1 MISSLKPLVMRH
13 SDRESGIYF
22 LFANDGGLYRC
33 DIANQTSTLIAQL
46 ENISERK
53 KPLRIDCHYPYV
65 CVTERFG
72 LNCALVDLS
81 SGAVKTFLRE
91 DYHADVS
98 SYSVGFLQYEG
109 RTLFIHQTQWNRL
122 DIIALQSG
130 VNLTEREVYCR
141 LVSEG
146 YRDGTGKYIN
156 AVFDKKNHS
165 DLFHSLLHVAP
176 DSRNFLSN
184 GWVWSPQD
192 HMMVY
197 NLNTFLSR
205 FEPSGYTIDYYN
217 GYNWDRPCTFIDS
230 DRFVI
235 ATDNNIEDLEDEPK
249 YRQLWF
255 YRISDA
261 LFDEK
266 RYVAYKKVACELFPV
281 NEYGEVSGELY
292 YDCELAILI
301 ALSAS
306 GAWLLT
312 TEGEIKNHLPD
323 IMFNEDT
330 QGGVLSWQYNSRQ
343 HCFYRW
349 DGKKQSLDTYYINK
363 ICT

>member
-1 MISSLKPLVMRH
+1 MISAIKPLAMRH
-13 SDRESGIYF
+13 SDCESGSYF
-22 LFANDGGLYRC
+22 LFAHDGGLYRC
-33 DIANQTSTLIAQL
+33 DVANQTSTLIARL

-72 LNCALVDLS
+72 LHCALIDLS
-81 SGAVKTFLRE
+81 NGAIKTFSRE

-122 DIIALQSG
+122 DITDLQSG
-130 VNLTEREVYCR
+130 ANLTEREVYCR

-146 YRDGTGKYIN
+146 YCDVTGKYIN

-165 DLFHSLLHVAP
+165 GLFHSRLHVAP
-176 DSRNFLSN
+176 DSSHFLSN
-184 GWVWSPQD
+184 GWEWAPVD
-192 HMMVY
+192 HIMVY

-205 FEPSGYTIDYYN
+205 FEPSGYAINYYN

-235 ATDNNIEDLEDEPK
+235 ATDNNIEDLDDEPE

-255 YRISDA
+255 YRISDD

-266 RYVAYKKVACELFPV
+266 RYVAYKKVACELFPL

-312 TEGEIKNHLPD
+312 PEGEIKNHFPD
-323 IMFNEDT
+323 ITFDEDA
-330 QGGVLSWQYNSRQ
+330 QGGARTWQYNTRQ

-349 DGKKQSLDTYYINK
+349 DDKKQSIDIYHINK
-363 ICT
+363 M